1 MLKFPHSIVVFLLAL
16 TATLIVLLFAICLSS
31 PDFKRPQIPSA
42 FQPLE
47 LEGLSKKSFNLDV
60 AITRGNHTYIP
71 IHRDGGPAEFAEKI
85 LELVESFENSHPE
98 LSISEF
104 QIEKSQTSPGLSYY
118 IYGIWLHHK
127 PK

>member
-1 MLKFPHSIVVFLLAL
+1 MAKNLPLIIIQCVGITTIFFSLVCAIYISFHSE
-16 TATLIVLLFAICLSS
+16 
-31 PDFKRPQIPSA
+31 PPQLPAS
-42 FQPLE
+42 E
-47 LEGLSKKSFNLDV
+47 KSFNFDV

-71 IHRDGGPAEFAEKI
+71 INRQGNPHGVATKI

-98 LSISEF
+98 LSITEF
-104 QIEKSQTSPGLSYY
+104 QIEKQQTAHGVSDY

>member
-1 MLKFPHSIVVFLLAL
+1 MAKNLPLIIIQCVGITTIFFSLVCAIYISFHSE
-16 TATLIVLLFAICLSS
+16 
-31 PDFKRPQIPSA
+31 PPQPPPSA
-42 FQPLE
+42 FQPIE
-47 LEGLSKKSFNLDV
+47 LPASEKSFNFDV

-71 IHRDGGPAEFAEKI
+71 INRQGNPHGVATKI

-98 LSISEF
+98 LSITEF
-104 QIEKSQTSPGLSYY
+104 QIEKQQTAHGVSDY